1 MSKCCILL
9 NGVKVGEGVKLNGWT
24 IQSLLWTRYLG
35 SAQGVFV
42 DGGTVIVNVS
52 DWRNG
57 CVCVFSVHYDG
68 QFVTSFG
75 NGHIPDS
82 YME

>member
-1 MSKCCILL
+1 MDGQFSRCFGQDILDQH
-9 NGVKVGEGVKLNGWT
+9 KVYLLMVELVLWMLVIGEMV
-24 IQSLLWTRYLG
+24 
-35 SAQGVFV
+35 
-42 DGGTVIVNVS
+42 
-52 DWRNG
+52 
-57 CVCVFSVHYDG
+57 VCVFSVHYDG